1 MHRYE
6 ELLSDVGEI
15 GFVNTKSAKRTANER
30 EFGVEQFSEFFRD
43 DFAAGRE
50 AHLLRAC
57 ALRRDSVDLI
67 EI

>member
-6 ELLSDVGEI
+6 KLLCHVSEI
-15 GFVNTKSAKRTANER
+15 RLANTKSTKRTANER
-30 EFGVEQFSEFFRD
+30 EFGVEQFSECCRD

-57 ALRRDSVDLI
+57 AVRRDSVIVI